1 MQPQGLLT
9 KVAIEVCNSPPPHP
23 RGLGQPKPRGPFE
36 DCPRA
41 RTLVI
46 SVQEITNISARNLTE
61 ILGMDFRFGFC
72 STIQVENPYLRFPS
86 SFWAG
91 ILGMDFRLG
100 FYSHNPSRKSIPKI
114 SVIFRAG
121 GITTFHVW
129 ECPSPPSP
137 ICPPSP
143 SPESTAPLH
152 SSPVSSHSSG
162 PGPPPQQPLTP
173 ASEFACFSARKIR
186 PLLIVRGRHYLARFF
201 AGFQSHI
208 KHFMIY
214 VVLYIASCLFPK
226 TSLYCQPYHC
236 VATCGCMYCIFIS
249 LVIYIYTYIFVN
261 INVCNCSK

>member
-1 MQPQGLLT
+1 
-9 KVAIEVCNSPPPHP
+9 
-23 RGLGQPKPRGPFE
+23 
-36 DCPRA
+36 
-41 RTLVI
+41 
-46 SVQEITNISARNLTE
+46 
-61 ILGMDFRFGFC
+61 
-72 STIQVENPYLRFPS
+72 
-86 SFWAG
+86 
-91 ILGMDFRLG
+91 MDFRLG
-100 FYSHNPSRKSIPKI
+100 FCETFHSRKSIPKI
-114 SVIFRAG
+114 LVMLQVGILSDFKSGFLVI
-121 GITTFHVW
+121 
-129 ECPSPPSP
+129 PSP

-162 PGPPPQQPLTP
+162 PGPPPRQPLTP

-236 VATCGCMYCIFIS
+236 VATCGCMYCIFMI
-249 LVIYIYTYIFVN
+249 LVIYIHTIFVN
-261 INVCNCSK
+261 MHVCNCSK